1 MPTSCDPHR
10 CQCTTDG
17 RCACA
22 RNSKSTPI
30 EYAPLPGLYRRSE
43 FARVID
49 EGCEFRVE
57 RHGAD
62 ADGTALFA
70 VYRRPTAE

>member
-1 MPTSCDPHR
+1 MSTNHEPHR
-10 CQCTTDG
+10 CQCTASG
-17 RCACA
+17 QCA
-22 RNSKSTPI
+22 RNADTASLVT
-30 EYAPLPGLYRRSE
+30 EYVRVPGLYRRWE
-43 FARVID
+43 IEQVID
-49 EGCEFRVE
+49 EGYEFRVE